1 MLGSSLHSIGQKR
14 YHIDEIYIQTT
25 TSGWTHVHDPSPRRL
40 DEYRVVTYIGP
51 ALLKKNDEPVTGVIY
66 DTYPNGQ
73 IKYKTRWKRGIKV
86 GKSKRWYENGN
97 INIISISSLNEKKR
111 RDLYQRQVHE
121 VSANAWKGRYYHENG
136 NRSYKWRMVD
146 LNDGSFNDFEK
157 EWYENGQVKYKIVHH
172 GKQNK
177 TIDTSWYENGQVKK
191 KVKWLNNSS
200 TNECWDEDGNKIE
213 CD

>member
-1 MLGSSLHSIGQKR
+1 MKNIFLIYVLSSLMLGSSLHSIGQKR

-86 GKSKRWYENGN
+86 GKSKRWYENG
-97 INIISISSLNEKKR
+97 
-111 RDLYQRQVHE
+111 
-121 VSANAWKGRYYHENG
+121 
-136 NRSYKWRMVD
+136 
-146 LNDGSFNDFEK
+146 
-157 EWYENGQVKYKIVHH
+157 
-172 GKQNK
+172 
-177 TIDTSWYENGQVKK
+177 QVKK